1 MLLLLLALLL
11 PLLLPLAL
19 LLLVGVAQHCRQ
31 QPPCPAQ
38 ASSAVSRP
46 WAPVPA
52 WAPCGQREQQRLLLA
67 RKGVGV
73 GGQREGALS
82 SQSPC

>member
-1 MLLLLLALLL
+1 MLLLP

-31 QPPCPAQ
+31 QPPCPVL
-38 ASSAVSRP
+38 ASSAASRP
-46 WAPVPA
+46 WVPVPA
-52 WAPCGQREQQRLLLA
+52 WGPCGQRELQKLLLA

-73 GGQREGALS
+73 GGQREGAQS
-82 SQSPC
+82 SQPPC